1 MKKRCTFEQDSE
13 KIEIKKKVASCAQET
28 ISPVPTRRHLGL
40 CPLKPLAPVLEHLV
54 HKLLVERRLW
64 QELEQAQNGLATKK
78 QTRRGKY
85 NALSEFGRSL
95 TSRRGM
101 A

>member
-1 MKKRCTFEQDSE
+1 MQSVTLLNKTAK
-13 KIEIKKKVASCAQET
+13 KIEIKKNVASCAQET

-64 QELEQAQNGLATKK
+64 QELEQAQNGLAKK
-78 QTRRGKY
+78 KKKADKERQTQRI
-85 NALSEFGRSL
+85 E
-95 TSRRGM
+95 
-101 A
+101 